1 MDKCSQ
7 PQAGYCVPMTN
18 RAALKPAEQRRLLE
32 EQMRTLRSM
41 DKLTAQYTAE
51 AIARSRELLRVPV
64 YWSPKLRKD
73 R

>member
-1 MDKCSQ
+1 
-7 PQAGYCVPMTN
+7 MTN